1 MRLDD
6 RELECLLIHGESFR
20 VECKETSR
28 GDSPNAIREAVCAF
42 ANDLPGSGQP
52 GVIFVGVNDNRRPTG
67 FEISDEILRQL
78 SDIKTDGLTVPPPSM
93 FVEKRRLRGFDIA
106 VVTVVPSD
114 SPPIRYRGGIHVRI
128 GPRRGLATAQDERI
142 LNERR
147 RAAAVPFDIQP
158 VPGTTLSDL
167 NLRQFGEDYL
177 PRAFDPE
184 ILDTNE
190 RSEVERLAAT
200 KMIASADD
208 ATPTILGLQTLG
220 KSPRDYLTNAYV
232 QFLRINGTGLADP
245 IIDEESIDGSLGQML
260 RRCDDKLKAHNRTAV
275 DLTTAVTERR
285 VTTYPLP
292 TLQQIARN
300 AIMHRT
306 YEGTNAPVRITWFND
321 RIEIQSPGGPF
332 GNVTPGNFG
341 RAGVTDYRNP
351 NLSDAMKV
359 LGFVQRFGVGI
370 AIARSA
376 LRDEGHADPEFLVDE
391 PFVTAIIGGKQ
402 N

>member
-1 MRLDD
+1 MRLDE
-6 RELECLLIHGESFR
+6 RELERLLIHGESFR
-20 VECKETSR
+20 VEYKETSR
-28 GDSPNAIREAVCAF
+28 GDNPNAIREAVCAF
-42 ANDLPGSGQP
+42 SNDLPGSGRP

-67 FEISDEILRQL
+67 LEISDEILRQL

-93 FVEKRRLRGFDIA
+93 FVEKRRLRGSDVA

-114 SPPIRYRGGIHVRI
+114 SPPVRYRGRIHVRI

-177 PRAFDPE
+177 PRAFDPVV
-184 ILDTNE
+184 LDTNE

-208 ATPTILGLQTLG
+208 ATPTILGLLTLG

-245 IIDEESIDGSLGQML
+245 IIDEESIDGSLGQIL

-275 DLTTAVTERR
+275 DLTTTDTESR

-292 TLQQIARN
+292 ALQQIARN

-306 YEGTNAPVRITWFND
+306 Y
-321 RIEIQSPGGPF
+321 
-332 GNVTPGNFG
+332 
-341 RAGVTDYRNP
+341 
-351 NLSDAMKV
+351 
-359 LGFVQRFGVGI
+359 
-370 AIARSA
+370 
-376 LRDEGHADPEFLVDE
+376 
-391 PFVTAIIGGKQ
+391 
-402 N
+402 

>member
-6 RELECLLIHGESFR
+6 RELERLLIQGESFH
-20 VECKETSR
+20 VEYKETSR
-28 GDSPNAIREAVCAF
+28 GDNRNKIREAVCAF
-42 ANDLPGSGQP
+42 ANDLPGLGQP
-52 GVIFVGVNDNRRPTG
+52 GIVFVGVADNRQPTG
-67 FEISDEILRQL
+67 LDISDEILRQL
-78 SDIKTDGLTVPPPSM
+78 SDVKTDGLTVPPPSM
-93 FVEKRRLRGFDIA
+93 FVEKRLLTGFDVA
-106 VVTVVPSD
+106 VVTVLPSD
-114 SPPIRYRGGIHVRI
+114 SPPVRYRGRIHVRI

-147 RAAAVPFDIQP
+147 RAAGVPFDIQP
-158 VPGTTLSDL
+158 VPGTTLSEL
-167 NLRQFGEDYL
+167 NLRQFGEEYL

-184 ILDTNE
+184 VLDTNK

-208 ATPTILGLQTLG
+208 GTPTILGLLTLG
-220 KSPRDYLTNAYV
+220 KSPRDYLPNAYV
-232 QFLRINGTGLADP
+232 QFLRINGSELADP
-245 IIDEESIDGSLGQML
+245 IIDEENIDGAISQIL

-275 DLTTAVTERR
+275 DLTTAATERR
-285 VTTYPLP
+285 ITSYPLP
-292 TLQQIARN
+292 ALQQIVRN

-306 YEGTNAPVRITWFND
+306 YEGTYAPVRISWFSD

-332 GNVTPGNFG
+332 GIVTPDNFG

-351 NLSDAMKV
+351 NLADAMKV

-370 AIARSA
+370 AIAQRA
-376 LRDEGHADPEFLVDE
+376 LRDEGHADPEFLVDDR
-391 PFVTAIIGGKQ
+391 FVTAIIRGKQ